1 MGFWQRLFGAHAPQ
15 PDAARPL
22 AATQSAGGGVVIT
35 NSQQLDEY
43 LRSGSS
49 TTSGAHVTPESA
61 MRVAT
66 VFACVRIRAG
76 AVKNLPLDI
85 KRRVSDEVREDASDH
100 YLWDIFKRRP
110 NRWQTPAEFKQML
123 ETHVQM
129 RGNGYAMKVV
139 SRGRVLELIPM
150 AASRVTVRQL
160 DDLSLAY
167 KYVRTDGG
175 EVVLPQSEV
184 LHLRGLTLDGI
195 VGVSPI
201 TYAREAIGLA
211 MQTEK
216 HGASL
221 FKNGAIP
228 GLMLEHPNAIG
239 PAAVESLKQSL
250 EEYRG
255 AENAHKSLVLEEG
268 MKANTQV
275 GMTNEDAQFLDTRKF
290 QRSDI
295 AMFFGVPPH
304 MIGDTEKQTSWGT
317 GIEQQRD
324 GFLTF
329 TLEDS
334 LTMWEEAIARDL
346 LPATERQI
354 YARFN
359 RNAFLRG
366 DIKTRWDSYTK
377 ARQWGILN
385 PDEVRALEDMNPRGD
400 EGGKEYA
407 VPPNAAGNA
416 PTKEDKND
424 DATQNA

>member
-1 MGFWQRLFGAHAPQ
+1 MGFWQRLFGAPSPESVSGRPSAAIQ
-15 PDAARPL
+15 PD
-22 AATQSAGGGVVIT
+22 GGGVMIT
-35 NSQQLDEY
+35 TAQQLDEY
-43 LRSGSS
+43 LRAGST

-85 KRRVSDEVREDASDH
+85 KRRVSDEVRQDASDH
-100 YLWDIFKRRP
+100 YLWEIFKRRP

-129 RGNGYAMKVV
+129 RGNGYAMKVM
-139 SRGRVLELIPM
+139 SRNRVIELIPM
-150 AASRVTVRQL
+150 AANRVNVKQL
-160 DDLSLAY
+160 DDLSLVY
-167 KYVRTDGG
+167 EYVRSDGRR
-175 EVVLPQSEV
+175 VVLPQEDV
-184 LHLRGLTLDGI
+184 FHLRGLSLDGI
-195 VGVSPI
+195 TGVSPI
-201 TYAREAIGLA
+201 TYARESIGLA
-211 MQTEK
+211 MQTER

-228 GLMLEHPNAIG
+228 GLVLEHPQQIG
-239 PAAVESLKQSL
+239 KEAVETLKESL

-268 MKANTQV
+268 MKANTQI

-346 LPATERQI
+346 LPASERQI

-407 VPPNAAGNA
+407 EPPNAAGNA
-416 PTKEDKND
+416 PAKEEKDD